1 MLAGEWRSSMD
12 NQGDEQL
19 IKRNR
24 KFPGLKVLLNPDLFK
39 NVLQK
44 VDPDTEWGEVKTQ
57 HITFEQGGK
66 CLVSYNVETPEA
78 TLQMYAK
85 AYGGPG
91 SKQEL
96 KNVNDKAK
104 SISPKGQKTYVLQ
117 DPAISIH
124 HFPDDGKLETLEK
137 LSKSETRIGLLDDL
151 LAENK
156 HFRQGAIHGLRY
168 MPEQKFV
175 AKVPV
180 TENVQAVLK
189 IYPESDFVSALNGA
203 EAFNSTEHIGIP
215 KRLGACPR
223 RLTQI
228 FELMP
233 GVPLKSVLCSPM
245 VNFDQLKMA
254 GQALATL
261 HSQEVWGLKHST
273 GEKEIHLLKENAR
286 QLAELN
292 PEILPN
298 LKILMSN
305 IGKRLINGPQWIRP
319 CHGNFSSRKLLFD
332 NDSDKINIL
341 GFDKAIFGDP
351 AMDIG
356 LFFAHLDKDV
366 IDRKLSS
373 ADAESCKNIFL
384 EGYKKIL
391 NSPSSIRLET
401 YQAIGLISLA
411 IDPFKNRDSA
421 WLEKMKK
428 IIKKAEDL
436 FPDENIESEVNQQN
450 NNQSSNNFHSNNSV
464 LPDDEMIWS
473 SHTPETIQE
482 NLKILC
488 VDIK

>member
-1 MLAGEWRSSMD
+1 MK
-12 NQGDEQL
+12 NNGDEQL

-44 VDPDTEWGEVKTQ
+44 VDPDTEWGEVRTQ
-57 HITFEQGGK
+57 HISFGQGGK

-96 KNVNDKAK
+96 KNANDKAV
-104 SISPKGQKTYVLQ
+104 SARGKGQKAYVLQ

-124 HFPDDGKLETLEK
+124 HFPDDSILGTLQK

-175 AKVPV
+175 AKVSV
-180 TENVQAVLK
+180 KENVHAVLK
-189 IYPESDFVSALNGA
+189 VYSENDFLPALNGA
-203 EAFNSTEHIGIP
+203 EAFNSTDQIGIP

-223 RLTQI
+223 RLTQV
-228 FELMP
+228 FECMP
-233 GVPLKSVLCSPM
+233 GVPLKNILCSPM
-245 VNFDQLKMA
+245 VNFEHLKKA
-254 GQALATL
+254 GQTLATL
-261 HSQEVWGLKHST
+261 HAQEVWGLEHSS
-273 GEKEIHLLKENAR
+273 GEKEVKIMKENAR
-286 QLAELN
+286 KLAELS
-292 PEILPN
+292 PDLLPR
-298 LKILMSN
+298 LKNLMSTV
-305 IGKRLINGPQWIRP
+305 GRRLIKGPQLIRP
-319 CHGNFSSRKLLFD
+319 CHGNFNARKLLF
-332 NDSDKINIL
+332 NSDSDKINIL
-341 GFDKAIFGDP
+341 GFDKATFGDP

-366 IDRKLSS
+366 IDQRLSLV
-373 ADAESCKNIFL
+373 DAESCKNIFL
-384 EGYKKIL
+384 EGYKKVL
-391 NSPSSIRLET
+391 NLPTSTRLET
-401 YQAIGLISLA
+401 YQALGLISLA
-411 IDPFKNRDSA
+411 IDPFRNRDSS
-421 WLEKMKK
+421 WLEKINI

-436 FPDENIESEVNQQN
+436 FPDENPDLELSGQN
-450 NNQSSNNFHSNNSV
+450 NDQPAKIFNNLNSNV
-464 LPDDEMIWS
+464 PADEMIWS